1 MKPIKKLLPSLS
13 LKLAV
18 VSIIF
23 AQAFSFLS
31 STLFVSKAHAA
42 EPTASVP
49 VTTPVTAPAIKATWV
64 WYTAEAFKNLDVTF
78 NQMKTNGINLV
89 YLQQDVDIPN
99 DKYAA
104 FIKRANSLGIE
115 VHALAGEPN
124 WVLPEKHIKM
134 YKFIDWVKNYNL
146 SVKPDERYKGIHLD
160 VEPFTTKE
168 WQLDQDKMLGLWRDT
183 VTGFVQETKLET
195 GLPTGVDIPFW
206 LYKFDIP
213 DGRGGR
219 TTLSKFIIDHFDT
232 TTLMA
237 YRDNTTEITGVSSN
251 ELNEAEAL
259 HKPFLLSV
267 ETLQNPDSF
276 ITFYGKGKK
285 KLNKEMGDLNE
296 KLKNLK
302 SYKGYAVHEFSSWN
316 KLGD

>member
-1 MKPIKKLLPSLS
+1 MKIITKLLPSLS

-18 VSIIF
+18 VSMISV
-23 AQAFSFLS
+23 QAIGFLPS
-31 STLFVSKAHAA
+31 VPTTSRAYAA
-42 EPTASVP
+42 EPAALVPSAPTA
-49 VTTPVTAPAIKATWV
+49 APATKATWV

-78 NQMKTNGINLV
+78 NQMQANGINLV

-124 WVLPEKHIKM
+124 WVLPEKQIKM

-168 WQLDQDKMLGLWRDT
+168 WRDDQDKMLGYWRDT

-195 GLPTGVDIPFW
+195 GLPTGADIPFW
-206 LYKFDIP
+206 LHKFTVP
-213 DGRGGR
+213 DGHGGR
-219 TTLSKFIIDHFDT
+219 YTLSKFMISQFDI

-237 YRDNTTEITGVSSN
+237 YRDNTREIIDVASN

-259 HKPFLLSV
+259 GKPLLLSV

-285 KLNKEMGDLNE
+285 KLNMEMGDLNQN
-296 KLKNLK
+296 LKNRK
-302 SYKGYAVHEFSSWN
+302 AYKGYAVHEFSAWT
-316 KLGD
+316 KMED